1 LYTGYYGSFNYV
13 VVGQICIRKGFRS
26 KYQIFQRLYQLYKE
40 KYCAKYRYLF
50 THSLTHSL
58 THPLTVTRLLQFS
71 HCITEIAKDNPRSL
85 QAHIRVGF
93 KIVHTSLFNG
103 TEFYIVAW
111 DWNKEE

>member
-1 LYTGYYGSFNYV
+1 MQNIGIY
-13 VVGQICIRKGFRS
+13 
-26 KYQIFQRLYQLYKE
+26 
-40 KYCAKYRYLF
+40 
-50 THSLTHSL
+50 SLTHSL
-58 THPLTVTRLLQFS
+58 THSLTVTRLLQFS

>member
-1 LYTGYYGSFNYV
+1 MQNIG
-13 VVGQICIRKGFRS
+13 I
-26 KYQIFQRLYQLYKE
+26 
-40 KYCAKYRYLF
+40 
-50 THSLTHSL
+50 HSLYIVIT
-58 THPLTVTRLLQFS
+58 TCLLQFS

-85 QAHIRVGF
+85 QAHIKVGF